1 MHNFDLIDKESLA
14 MEMFKEKVFSKN
26 LEKNC
31 LNYFKV
37 CSVLLE
43 KGENT
48 VEAVTQCI
56 NLIWDKIRWVVINLG
71 KSGDVFSMPK
81 LPSEIIMSY
90 LVQLAGFYVQK
101 YAICFAGKKS
111 FFGKD
116 YVQEMKSEWKEKKI
130 DPNYL
135 LNVSV
140 SQKVDFNG
148 FYQLI
153 VGMSYIDENLANS
166 TLRSLQSI
174 SIMDKAAQK
183 TKNQVSKFLDEFSE
197 IVLSI
202 SDKNLQQIE
211 KILVREFCSQMELYD
226 SLSFAL
232 SRIIQPENVE
242 KIDKHISD
250 VLKGIVE
257 INCFNNGLLQ
267 LCIKIEKQGK
277 LASKGELVSKA
288 MSLFNEVVRAVNRSH
303 EQKFIV
309 SALNKIKSGAIF
321 VKTLDPSVVFNSINE
336 IITLG
341 IKVRQFGQIEA
352 SNTIED
358 IESVVLG

>member
-1 MHNFDLIDKESLA
+1 M
-14 MEMFKEKVFSKN
+14 
-26 LEKNC
+26 
-31 LNYFKV
+31 
-37 CSVLLE
+37 
-43 KGENT
+43 
-48 VEAVTQCI
+48 
-56 NLIWDKIRWVVINLG
+56 
-71 KSGDVFSMPK
+71 SG
-81 LPSEIIMSY
+81 I
-90 LVQLAGFYVQK
+90 
-101 YAICFAGKKS
+101 
-111 FFGKD
+111 
-116 YVQEMKSEWKEKKI
+116 
-130 DPNYL
+130 
-135 LNVSV
+135 
-140 SQKVDFNG
+140 
-148 FYQLI
+148 
-153 VGMSYIDENLANS
+153 
-166 TLRSLQSI
+166 
-174 SIMDKAAQK
+174 
-183 TKNQVSKFLDEFSE
+183 
-197 IVLSI
+197 
-202 SDKNLQQIE
+202 
-211 KILVREFCSQMELYD
+211 VREFV